1 VARGLPASAPL
12 DAGNEPVELVVLN
25 SAVAGTLCHRATLIT
40 TAASPSSALIAEPAL
55 PVQGHLGRHDV
66 FIEADGR
73 GPA

>member
-1 VARGLPASAPL
+1 
-12 DAGNEPVELVVLN
+12 VLN

-40 TAASPSSALIAEPAL
+40 TAAAPSGASIAEPAL
-55 PVQGHLGRHDV
+55 PVQEHFGRHDV